1 MDNESAKKASSYK
14 KGDLLR
20 ISSRNGASNWF
31 VKQIDDKSNSLTLSG
46 EHSNRPKKLI
56 LDKIDFKNQFVSK
69 IEKAEME
76 VREGEILRTSSRM
89 YEHNIESNT
98 DLKVKKIVPGFLV
111 LKDGKKSILMIKA
124 SLNGAPLKY
133 GYTKS
138 LHTTSTKRYDTTVSV
153 LKPYQTNKNNIFK
166 INALS
171 KSSSI
176 IVTEDKEKAIKYS
189 HRETNR
195 GSSISADNYSGL
207 SIEAGNILNRISE
220 TTAVFSKQDYFKEA
234 ISNNK
239 DYTQSKLNTDI
250 ADALENGYLIKKDY
264 SLKKPLIIYHL
275 SNEKMKS
282 KNINLRLDFELE
294 QNSSL
299 KLIDFFSDDSEKN
312 FMNIFYNFNLDK
324 DAILKNYKI
333 DKSLNKNL
341 KYSFN
346 NINQKQ
352 NSISETFIFSAGSDY
367 FKNEINC
374 NLKGE
379 YSSAFINGIFSLD
392 DNKQHEIRTTIN
404 HLVENTKSYQLIKS
418 VLGKNTKSAYQGR
431 IYVDSKAQK
440 TDGYQLSKA
449 ILLDETSEFNAKP
462 ELEIYADDVKCSH
475 GSASGSLDDN
485 SIFYLMS
492 RGLNYKQAKGL
503 LINGF
508 LLDVIEKI
516 TDAEIKDLLKKMI
529 GLKK

>member
-1 MDNESAKKASSYK
+1 MKEQ
-14 KGDLLR
+14 L
-20 ISSRNGASNWF
+20 
-31 VKQIDDKSNSLTLSG
+31 
-46 EHSNRPKKLI
+46 
-56 LDKIDFKNQFVSK
+56 KIDFNKIQEVSNFSNRD
-69 IEKAEME
+69 IE
-76 VREGEILRTSSRM
+76 I
-89 YEHNIESNT
+89 
-98 DLKVKKIVPGFLV
+98 
-111 LKDGKKSILMIKA
+111 KKSY
-124 SLNGAPLKY
+124 LNKFIENGFPNRKQENWKFL
-133 GYTKS
+133 
-138 LHTTSTKRYDTTVSV
+138 D
-153 LKPYQTNKNNIFK
+153 
-166 INALS
+166 INQ
-171 KSSSI
+171 I
-176 IVTEDKEKAIKYS
+176 
-189 HRETNR
+189 
-195 GSSISADNYSGL
+195 
-207 SIEAGNILNRISE
+207 
-220 TTAVFSKQDYFKEA
+220 
-234 ISNNK
+234 ISNNISDLSFYN
-239 DYTQSKLNTDI
+239 DYSIENKIDSSIFIDDLEHNKIIFINGRIEKIDFSYEDKKQIEIIEDSYTIDKSENNNSLIDLNI
-250 ADALENGYLIKKDY
+250 ALSNKHFKILIKKGY

-352 NSISETFIFSAGSDY
+352 NSISETFVFSAGSDY

>member
-1 MDNESAKKASSYK
+1 MKEQ
-14 KGDLLR
+14 L
-20 ISSRNGASNWF
+20 
-31 VKQIDDKSNSLTLSG
+31 
-46 EHSNRPKKLI
+46 
-56 LDKIDFKNQFVSK
+56 KIDFNKIQEVSNFSNRD
-69 IEKAEME
+69 IE
-76 VREGEILRTSSRM
+76 I
-89 YEHNIESNT
+89 
-98 DLKVKKIVPGFLV
+98 
-111 LKDGKKSILMIKA
+111 KKSY
-124 SLNGAPLKY
+124 LNKFIENGFPNRKQENWKFL
-133 GYTKS
+133 
-138 LHTTSTKRYDTTVSV
+138 D
-153 LKPYQTNKNNIFK
+153 
-166 INALS
+166 INQ
-171 KSSSI
+171 I
-176 IVTEDKEKAIKYS
+176 
-189 HRETNR
+189 
-195 GSSISADNYSGL
+195 
-207 SIEAGNILNRISE
+207 
-220 TTAVFSKQDYFKEA
+220 
-234 ISNNK
+234 ISNNISDLSFYN
-239 DYTQSKLNTDI
+239 DYSIENKIDSSIFIDDLEHNKIIFINGRIEKIDFSYEDKKQIEIIEDSYTNDKSENNNSLIDLNIALSNKHSKI
-250 ADALENGYLIKKDY
+250 LIKKGY
-264 SLKKPLIIYHL
+264 SFKKPLIIYHL
-275 SNEKMKS
+275 TNEKMKS

-294 QNSSL
+294 QNSTL

-346 NINQKQ
+346 NIDQKQ